1 MGGRRWVPG
10 CLVVVLA
17 AAGCQGMG
25 QEPVVPLRVG
35 KPPAVSPAGG
45 RVRARWQA
53 GPLYDEVVAG
63 DLVVGATGG
72 AAPVV
77 VALRAANGEV
87 AWRVPLPARV
97 PEVMAVVAA
106 DGVVVVQG
114 GRDVG
119 AAPAAVRPAATEDLV
134 LDARTGHRLW
144 SVPVSGGPFAAQVA
158 VGSGL
163 VLTGKADGTVAAR
176 VARTGAVRWWMGSPA
191 WCAGRSADS
200 LWRTASLAV
209 NDGLIA
215 AAEFCASGASAV
227 VRVDPASGRL
237 LWSRPVSAAADGG
250 TPEPLTVAG
259 VTAQPGAAG
268 QSGVVVVAGELK
280 PGQAGASRTYPAPAG
295 LGPTDTRQALLAL
308 DAGSGQPLWTAATG
322 PADAQVQ
329 VTGGAVCRSPLAGVE
344 CRDARTGAP
353 LWPALATGQATGPG
367 PPNSG
372 DAYAGAATTVL
383 AVTLTGPAASPSPPG
398 RGVLVRL
405 LPLRGQA
412 AIDVRVKVATQP
424 TDGSNE
430 GTFVV
435 AAGPVTGGDL
445 ILLRR
450 VDVTGYPL
458 VALLVAPA

>member
-1 MGGRRWVPG
+1 MGGRRLVLG
-10 CLVVVLA
+10 SLVVVLA
-17 AAGCQGMG
+17 AAGCQGLG
-25 QEPVVPLRVG
+25 QAQEPVVPLRVG

-45 RVRARWQA
+45 RVRALWQA
-53 GPLYDEVVAG
+53 GPLYDEVVAD
-63 DLVVGATGG
+63 DLVVGVTGG

-77 VALRAANGEV
+77 VALRAANGGV

-114 GRDVG
+114 GRDTG
-119 AAPAAVRPAATEDLV
+119 SPPAAVRPVVTEDLA
-134 LDARTGHRLW
+134 LDARTGRRLW
-144 SVPVSGGPFAAQVA
+144 SVPVPGRPSAAAVA
-158 VGSGL
+158 VGSSGL
-163 VLTGKADGTVAAR
+163 VLTGEADGSVAGR
-176 VARTGAVRWWMGSPA
+176 VARTGAVRWWMGRPA
-191 WCAGRSADS
+191 WCGVQSADS

-209 NDGLIA
+209 EGGLVA
-215 AAEFCASGASAV
+215 AAEFCRSGATAV

-250 TPEPLTVAG
+250 TPGPVTVAG
-259 VTAQPGAAG
+259 VAAQP
-268 QSGVVVVAGELK
+268 GVVVVAGELK
-280 PGQAGASRTYPAPAG
+280 PGQAGGSRAYPAPAG

-308 DAGSGQPLWTAATG
+308 DAASGQPLWTAATG
-322 PADAQVQ
+322 PVDAQVG

-344 CRDARTGAP
+344 CRNARTGTP
-353 LWPALATGQATGPG
+353 LWPALATGQATSPG

-372 DAYAGAATTVL
+372 DAYAGAASTVL
-383 AVTLTGPAASPSPPG
+383 AVTLAGPAASPPPPG

-405 LPLRGQA
+405 LPLRGGA

-424 TDGSNE
+424 VDGSNQ

-445 ILLRR
+445 LLLRR
-450 VDVTGYPL
+450 VDATGYPL
-458 VALLVAPA
+458 VALLVSPT